1 MTLDIGVSNNPSER
15 NSLKYKIRKVVSKM
29 KKENVSQANL
39 KNQEVSKMLTANV
52 PYTNKQLL
60 KWSAFRIEK
69 SKDYKKPYELIQT
82 SLVELVKKPGY
93 EQF

>member
-1 MTLDIGVSNNPSER
+1 
-15 NSLKYKIRKVVSKM
+15 M